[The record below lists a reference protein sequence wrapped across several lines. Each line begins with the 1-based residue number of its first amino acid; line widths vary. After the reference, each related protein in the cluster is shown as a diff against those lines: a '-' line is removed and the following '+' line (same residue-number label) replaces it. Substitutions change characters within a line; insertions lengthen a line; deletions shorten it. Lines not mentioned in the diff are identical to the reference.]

1 MPFIGKSPGSP
12 SSSRHECDKHPDEV
26 VPVDSPFPAV
36 NQPGDANNVPESP
49 PVLISDSDK
58 RTLQRLVGSSV
69 PQDELPSL
77 IKIIVSNV
85 NPTEIAKC
93 LERSDAQTF
102 IDVVDQVCDTTTLRR
117 NSPIVNPPLFRL

>member
-1 MPFIGKSPGSP
+1 M
-12 SSSRHECDKHPDEV
+12 
-26 VPVDSPFPAV
+26 PVDSPFPAL

-69 PQDELPSL
+69 PPDELPSL

-85 NPTEIAKC
+85 NPTDIAKC
-93 LERSDAQTF
+93 LEGSDAQTF
-102 IDVVDQVCDTTTLRR
+102 IDVMDQVCRHHFA
-117 NSPIVNPPLFRL
+117 PKE